1 MPDAA
6 PARLPLAQAID
17 EGLAVLFSRLQAEP
31 APAAL
36 VSLADRLEAAWLEGS
51 QIAAEGRSIS

>member
-6 PARLPLAQAID
+6 PARLPLIHALD
-17 EGLAVLFSRLQAEP
+17 EGLAMLFGRFQAEP

-36 VSLADRLEAAWLEGS
+36 VSLADRLEAAWL
-51 QIAAEGRSIS
+51 RSRVADEARAIG